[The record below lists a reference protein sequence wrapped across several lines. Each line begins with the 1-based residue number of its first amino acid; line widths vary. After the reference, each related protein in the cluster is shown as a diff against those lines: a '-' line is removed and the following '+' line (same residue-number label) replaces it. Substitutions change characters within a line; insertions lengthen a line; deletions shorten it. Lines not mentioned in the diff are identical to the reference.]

1 METNNKAVI
10 SGRLIEFYEFTSRPL
25 KYGAGSRD
33 SHKPIGGTYWE
44 YGHEYG
50 AFREDGKLIAREI
63 RHREIEP
70 KTKEEYIE
78 RSIRR
83 ASTQMKRLI
92 SANHQRHFETETLYF
107 TTKFLTLTLAD
118 RSLLFLEKTNPLFT
132 DFIRRL
138 NRHIYGNDLK
148 QRKLIY
154 IAVPERQKDGVVH
167 YHTLLFNMPFVA
179 QKTLQNI
186 WESGLNDV
194 IATPTNPKG
203 IKGIVD
209 IRVKRSWKICF
220 YLTKYLTKNFHDSTL
235 AGRRKYFPSL
245 KLLRPQNVYDESTV
259 IGMQSSIPPEYLTR
273 NREFYST
280 YCGNV
285 TYSSFLVPD
294 NFTLNEKSI

>member
-33 SHKPIGGTYWE
+33 PHKPIGGTYWE

-70 KTKEEYIE
+70 ETKEEYIE

-92 SANHQRHFETETLYF
+92 SANHERHLETETTYF
-107 TTKFLTLTLAD
+107 TTKFLTLTLGD

-154 IAVPERQKDGVVH
+154 IAVPERQ
-167 YHTLLFNMPFVA
+167 
-179 QKTLQNI
+179 
-186 WESGLNDV
+186 
-194 IATPTNPKG
+194 
-203 IKGIVD
+203 
-209 IRVKRSWKICF
+209 
-220 YLTKYLTKNFHDSTL
+220 
-235 AGRRKYFPSL
+235 
-245 KLLRPQNVYDESTV
+245 
-259 IGMQSSIPPEYLTR
+259 
-273 NREFYST
+273 
-280 YCGNV
+280 
-285 TYSSFLVPD
+285 
-294 NFTLNEKSI
+294 